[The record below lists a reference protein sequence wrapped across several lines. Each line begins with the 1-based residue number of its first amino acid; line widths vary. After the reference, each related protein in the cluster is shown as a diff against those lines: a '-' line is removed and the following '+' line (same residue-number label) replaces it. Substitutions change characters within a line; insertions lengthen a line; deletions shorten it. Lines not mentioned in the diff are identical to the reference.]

1 MQNLKFINLCAV
13 CNSDCI
19 RNCIDLMEKFVL
31 CQGNFYVPFPPTESV
46 NQLTCSCAT
55 ELETDLV
62 VKVHK
67 YSIPKEKFEK
77 KEIV

>member
-1 MQNLKFINLCAV
+1 
-13 CNSDCI
+13 
-19 RNCIDLMEKFVL
+19 MEKFVL